1 MWNIIGITINSGLLF
16 IWQNTR
22 WVAQFSEQRF
32 NNYKYLLENIEIPTY
47 NFYITSV
54 TLAYFSLHLSLIL
67 STESNLGYSA
77 MAKLVL
83 KISVSEQQI
92 KIVPQIQTA
101 WVKLFCLYQQIEM
114 DGKVYILLCMF

>member
-1 MWNIIGITINSGLLF
+1 M
-16 IWQNTR
+16 
-22 WVAQFSEQRF
+22 
-32 NNYKYLLENIEIPTY
+32 PTY

-101 WVKLFCLYQQIEM
+101 
-114 DGKVYILLCMF
+114 